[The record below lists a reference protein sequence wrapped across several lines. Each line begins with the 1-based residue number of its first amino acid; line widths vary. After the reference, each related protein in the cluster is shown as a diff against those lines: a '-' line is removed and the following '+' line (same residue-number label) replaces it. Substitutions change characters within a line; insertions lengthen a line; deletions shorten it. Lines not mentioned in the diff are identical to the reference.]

1 MGGMVMPDGYTLGTG
16 PITYNS
22 KKYAKDNTDIIKITV
37 VDSRGNSS
45 TAELKVNIS
54 GVFFQAYIA
63 SAKATREDGNG
74 KKVKLECIGKISD
87 YETGSY
93 PNANITINYTVRDID
108 DTMTLQTGTIGQESI
123 TYNEDNTF
131 KVDSY
136 IKGDLGAEGFTQDVE
151 FIVNLTCAGQLFTT
165 YPTNFNNILVDKGK
179 ILQDITEEGFAFG
192 TLYNTDLGGALQV
205 NNARIDYDLKD
216 DVETP
221 LFWSEGGKQLYVKKM
236 IVNGNITGS
245 GKIVSV
251 STGLNNVDIKRI
263 VGVAKHANGATDTL
277 PSNRLGS
284 ACGLCYMQS
293 NSTTRNEIEIQTESD
308 YYKEFTFYV
317 YLYYTKNS

>member
-1 MGGMVMPDGYTLGTG
+1 MGGMVMPDGYTLGAG

-22 KKYAKDNTDIIKITV
+22 KKYAKDNADIIKVTV

-74 KKVKLECIGKISD
+74 KKVRLECIGKFSD
-87 YETGSY
+87 YEIATY
-93 PNANITINYTVRDID
+93 PTPNVIINYTVRDKNN
-108 DTMTLQTGTIGQESI
+108 TTTLQTGTVDSGNI

-131 KVDSY
+131 KVNGY

-151 FIVNLTCAGQLFTT
+151 FIVNLTCAGQLFTL

-284 ACGLCYMQS
+284 ACALCYMQS
-293 NSTTRNEIEIQTESD
+293 NSTTKNEIEIQTESD

-317 YLYYTKNS
+317 YLYYTKNN

>member
-1 MGGMVMPDGYTLGTG
+1 MGGMVMPDGYTLGAG

-22 KKYAKDNTDIIKITV
+22 KKYAKDNADIIKVTV

-74 KKVKLECIGKISD
+74 KKVRLECIGKFSD
-87 YETGSY
+87 YEIATY
-93 PNANITINYTVRDID
+93 PTPNVTINYTVRDKNN
-108 DTMTLQTGTIGQESI
+108 TTTLQTGTVDSGNI

-131 KVDSY
+131 KVNGY

-151 FIVNLTCAGQLFTT
+151 FIVNLTCAGQLFTM

-192 TLYNTDLGGALQV
+192 ALYNTDLGGALQV
-205 NNARIDYDLKD
+205 NNARIDYNVKSNQEVQLPYYFDDKRIYLKRFEFD
-216 DVETP
+216 
-221 LFWSEGGKQLYVKKM
+221 GAQLSMGYTLIPSGLK
-236 IVNGNITGS
+236 NIT
-245 GKIVSV
+245 VQFY
-251 STGLNNVDIKRI
+251 N
-263 VGVAKHANGATDTL
+263 GVAIHENGASAIL
-277 PSNRLGS
+277 PSSRPERILNIV
-284 ACGLCYMQS
+284 YMKS
-293 NSTTRNEIEIQTESD
+293 NNETENDLEIYTNINWTG
-308 YYKEFTFYV
+308 YTFYV
-317 YLYYTKNS
+317 NLYYTKNS

>member
-22 KKYAKDNTDIIKITV
+22 KKYAKDNTDIIKVTV

-87 YETGSY
+87 YEIATY
-93 PNANITINYTVRDID
+93 PTPNVTINYTVRDKNN
-108 DTMTLQTGTIGQESI
+108 TTTLQTGTVDSGNI

-131 KVDSY
+131 KVNGY

-192 TLYNTDLGGALQV
+192 ALYNTDLGGALQV
-205 NNARIDYDLKD
+205 NNARIDYNVKSNQEVQLPYYFDNKRIYLKRFEFD
-216 DVETP
+216 GAQLSMGYNRIPSGLKNITVQFCNGVAIHKNGASAILPSSNSNRILSIVYMKSNNETENN
-221 LFWSEGGKQLYVKKM
+221 LELYTNTDWIDYTLYV
-236 IVNGNITGS
+236 N
-245 GKIVSV
+245 
-251 STGLNNVDIKRI
+251 
-263 VGVAKHANGATDTL
+263 
-277 PSNRLGS
+277 
-284 ACGLCYMQS
+284 
-293 NSTTRNEIEIQTESD
+293 
-308 YYKEFTFYV
+308 
-317 YLYYTKNS
+317 LYYTKND

>member
-1 MGGMVMPDGYTLGTG
+1 MGGMVMPDGYTLGAG

-22 KKYAKDNTDIIKITV
+22 KKYAKDNVDIIKVTV

-63 SAKATREDGNG
+63 SAKATRENGNG
-74 KKVKLECIGKISD
+74 KKVRLECIGKFSD
-87 YETGSY
+87 YEIATY
-93 PNANITINYTVRDID
+93 PTPNVTINYTVRDKNN
-108 DTMTLQTGTIGQESI
+108 TTTLQTGTVDSGNI

-131 KVDSY
+131 KVNGY

-151 FIVNLTCAGQLFTT
+151 FIVNLTCAGQLFTM

-216 DVETP
+216 DAETP

-251 STGLNNVDIKRI
+251 STGLNNVDVKRI
-263 VGVAKHANGATDTL
+263 VGVARHANGATDTL

-284 ACGLCYMQS
+284 ACALCYMQS

-317 YLYYTKNS
+317 YLYYTKNN